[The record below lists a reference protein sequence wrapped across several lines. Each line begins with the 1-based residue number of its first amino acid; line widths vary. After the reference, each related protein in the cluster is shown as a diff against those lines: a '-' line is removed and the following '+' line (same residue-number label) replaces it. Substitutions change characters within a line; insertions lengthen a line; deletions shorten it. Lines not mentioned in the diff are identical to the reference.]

1 MKHNNKR
8 ILKYLIYSNILILGI
23 IAAGVFLFKDKKII
37 ESLLVPHRIVNIF
50 IIYIHV
56 FLPVSA
62 GSVFF
67 VFNLTEAKKFKP
79 GTVNYFLSSLNYII
93 LPLFAVYSFLL
104 LYLNPLLIEKRIWI
118 ENLSE
123 TAGYYQNE
131 IFRNRETDIEK
142 AYVFS
147 NLYLYI
153 DPESEKINKIHDDI
167 YIELLGKRE
176 NINKSAEEENS
187 SFTPMLLTGEKL
199 IEISGDFLEKNDYS
213 SAIYYSEMAAKFR
226 NYRQSS
232 KEIVSKAEKVLKQY
246 VNIDPD
252 INILYR
258 GKLEIEDLYNKN
270 QYIESYYRT
279 IEIQEKFSSDTE
291 LISHKTRLLE
301 KLKDISF
308 FYEDIE
314 EFIFV
319 PGKENIVFRDI
330 IDNETALIYCG
341 KIVFAD
347 NNVYLFNINSYYPE
361 SGKSWHAPF
370 GKIIN
375 SSLNMNCISR
385 EKRKFFQPQSAD
397 IKEKLISI
405 PVSYTGEDII
415 NFTGENG
422 NIRKISLLD
431 LVTKTEI
438 LKKGKY
444 SGTALIIEG
453 AERIIKCINY
463 MMILFIS
470 VYSGL
475 SFMKRRKRKNYMSL
489 MLFPVVLI
497 SAAAADY
504 LLFNLNAE
512 IFKNLITDSGRVMT
526 FILFPLLI
534 IFEFITSLYLTI
546 KRSDADPD

>member
-37 ESLLVPHRIVNIF
+37 ESLLIPHSIVNIF

-199 IEISGDFLEKNDYS
+199 IEISGDFLKKNDYS

-279 IEIQEKFSSDTE
+279 IEIQEKFPSDTE

-330 IDNETALIYCG
+330 IDNETVLIYCG

-385 EKRKFFQPQSAD
+385 EKRKFFRPQSAD
-397 IKEKLISI
+397 IRENLISI

>member
-37 ESLLVPHRIVNIF
+37 ESLLIPHSIVNIF

-199 IEISGDFLEKNDYS
+199 IEISGDFLKKNDYS

-279 IEIQEKFSSDTE
+279 IEIQEKFPSDTE

-330 IDNETALIYCG
+330 IDNETVLIYCG

-385 EKRKFFQPQSAD
+385 EKRKFFRPQSAD
-397 IKEKLISI
+397 IREKLISI